1 VLDRAVGLEG
11 HLDDGASGQ
20 APTPTERLEKALGLA
35 YRHLG
40 RRDRTITEIREHL
53 VARGI
58 QEAVVEDAIAE
69 LRTQGYLDDARFA
82 RRFAE
87 DRRAL
92 DGWGSARIA
101 QRLRALGVPPDDI
114 DGAMA
119 TVVPG
124 GGELQAAVD
133 VLSSRFP
140 EPPSELRDRQRA
152 LGLLVRRGYELE
164 LAHEALRAYAKQ
176 V

>member
-1 VLDRAVGLEG
+1 VLDRPVGLDRQ
-11 HLDDGASGQ
+11 DDGPFAQ
-20 APTPTERLEKALGLA
+20 APTPTERLEQALGMA
-35 YRHLG
+35 YRQLG
-40 RRDRTITEIREHL
+40 RRDRTVTEIREHL
-53 VARGI
+53 TAKGI
-58 QEAVVEDAIAE
+58 AEAVVEDAIAE
-69 LRTQGYLDDARFA
+69 LRTQGYLDDGRFA

-92 DGWGSARIA
+92 DGWGAERIM
-101 QRLRALGVPPDDI
+101 QRLRALGVPPEDI

-119 TVVPG
+119 TTLPP
-124 GGELQAAVD
+124 GGELQAAVE

-176 V
+176 A